1 MVTVEVGT
9 APAGSE
15 ELERLTAAAR
25 SEADAFVFRQEDLS
39 KKIIGN

>member
-25 SEADAFVFRQEDLS
+25 SEADALVFV
-39 KKIIGN
+39 